1 MSLRTVTIDFTAES
15 PISKKEIGLI
25 GEHNATTLNIIPPID
40 MSTNANISTY
50 TIAFQTGNGAVLH
63 SKTFTQGEEISV
75 DLWQQLTLSA
85 TLGVQLEGNDN
96 DGNLIAKSR
105 FVRGL
110 VFMPSPCGKE
120 GEVDTGNDSLV
131 SEIAENTKAR
141 HTHNNKSVLD
151 KLAVGADGKLVF
163 DGSAVSSVGG
173 IYAVKTAIKYPR
185 EFWKMRTAGMVTSVE
200 VSAEAVQ
207 FISQNLTANKDYL
220 WIYDT
225 TSDTNE
231 TVWYL
236 GVYRSSSTTDNE
248 VAAVCVSVSIGS
260 GGGTNNVYVG
270 TTQPTDDS
278 VQVWINPNVEV
289 GAGYPLI
296 KTANIKCQPTPAE
309 GTVGYYSTYSSI
321 IAVILDESKY
331 IPPDAKIIGIDFV
344 IDGQHYYNEEIKT
357 IYPDTTTATKDTTA
371 TMANFSFYPRHNMW
385 TVLGGQAI
393 AQMATNGS
401 VFGGFIENAGGVTE
415 FTVYYFEAVGNM
427 AVVKVKDSSGNWVY
441 TTTASGEKGDTPIRG
456 VDYWTAS
463 DKTEIVNSVLQSLPK
478 WTGGD
483 F

>member
-50 TIAFQTGNGAVLH
+50 IIAFQTGNGTVLH
-63 SKTFTQGEEISV
+63 SKPFTQGEEITV

-141 HTHNNKSVLD
+141 HTHDNKSVLD

-270 TTQPTDDS
+270 ATQPTDDS
-278 VQVWINPNVEV
+278 VQVWINPHAKV
-289 GAGYPLI
+289 GAGYPLVKTVTVMSPSEGVATYVDTFSSFLVYI
-296 KTANIKCQPTPAE
+296 KNTATTK
-309 GTVGYYSTYSSI
+309 
-321 IAVILDESKY
+321 L
-331 IPPDAKIIGIDFV
+331 IPPNAKIIGIDFV
-344 IDGQHYYNEEIKT
+344 IAGTHYFNTEIK
-357 IYPDTTTATKDTTA
+357 K
-371 TMANFSFYPRHNMW
+371 MASGVFSKPFVFEFFPRHNS
-385 TVLGGQAI
+385 TPINDSQTI
-393 AQMATNGS
+393 AQIADQEAS
-401 VFGGFIENAGGVTE
+401 RISAEISQAGGVTE
-415 FTVYYFEAVGNM
+415 FTVYYFETVGNM

>member
-50 TIAFQTGNGAVLH
+50 TIAFQTGSGAVLH

-120 GEVDTGNDSLV
+120 GDVDTGNDSVV

-141 HTHNNKSVLD
+141 HTHDNKSVLD

-173 IYAVKTAIKYPR
+173 IYAAKTAVKYPR

-289 GAGYPLI
+289 GAGYPLVKTVTVMSPSEGVAIYVDTFSSFLVYI
-296 KTANIKCQPTPAE
+296 KNTATTK
-309 GTVGYYSTYSSI
+309 
-321 IAVILDESKY
+321 L
-331 IPPDAKIIGIDFV
+331 IPPNAKIIGIDFV
-344 IDGQHYYNEEIKT
+344 VAGAHYFNTEIKKLASNT
-357 IYPDTTTATKDTTA
+357 ISK
-371 TMANFSFYPRHNMW
+371 SFAFEFFPRHNS
-385 TVLGGQAI
+385 TPIENSQTI
-393 AQMATNGS
+393 AQIANQEAGDISAGIST
-401 VFGGFIENAGGVTE
+401 AGGVTE
-415 FTVYYFEAVGNM
+415 FTVYYFETVGNM

>member
-1 MSLRTVTIDFTAES
+1 MPIRRITIDFTAQQ
-15 PISKKEIGLI
+15 PVNCRMCGYI
-25 GEHNATTLNIIPPID
+25 GEHNATELAIIPPVE
-40 MSTNANISTY
+40 MAENAAVTAYAAVFTTNGKRIPSRTY
-50 TIAFQTGNGAVLH
+50 LKSEELSIA
-63 SKTFTQGEEISV
+63 
-75 DLWQQLTLSA
+75 LWQQLTQSPVLN
-85 TLGVQLEGNDN
+85 VQLEAY
-96 DGNLIAKSR
+96 DGDGELVAKSPM
-105 FVRGL
+105 VYLALLPAARGAETEADYG
-110 VFMPSPCGKE
+110 SDGIAA
-120 GEVDTGNDSLV
+120 
-131 SEIAENTKAR
+131 EIAENTKAR
-141 HTHNNKSVLD
+141 HTHDNKSVLD

-185 EFWKMRTAGMVTSVE
+185 AFWEIRKAGMGTTVE
-200 VSAEAVQ
+200 VSAQAIEFV
-207 FISQNLTANKDYL
+207 SKNLTANKDYL

-236 GVYRSSSTTDNE
+236 GIYSSSSPTDNE
-248 VAAVCVSVSIGS
+248 VDTFCVSVSIGS

-270 TTQPTDDS
+270 ATQPTDDS
-278 VQVWINPNVEV
+278 VQVWINPNAEV

-357 IYPDTTTATKDTTA
+357 IYPDTTTATKYTTA

-401 VFGGFIENAGGVTE
+401 AFGGFIENAGGVTE
-415 FTVYYFEAVGNM
+415 FTVYYFETVGNM

>member
-50 TIAFQTGNGAVLH
+50 IIAFQTGNGTVLH
-63 SKTFTQGEEISV
+63 SKPFVRGEEITV

-85 TLGVQLEGNDN
+85 TLGVQLEGNDST
-96 DGNLIAKSR
+96 GNLIAKSR
-105 FVRGL
+105 FIRGL
-110 VFMPSPCGKE
+110 VFMPSPCGVE
-120 GEVDTGNDSLV
+120 GEVDTGNDSLI
-131 SEIAENTKAR
+131 SAIAENTKAR
-141 HTHNNKSVLD
+141 HTHDNKSVLD

-163 DGSAVSSVGG
+163 DGSAVSNVGG
-173 IYAVKTAIKYPR
+173 IYAVKTATQYPR
-185 EFWKMRTAGMVTSVE
+185 DFWKMRAAGMGTTVE
-200 VSAEAVQ
+200 VSAQAIEFV
-207 FISQNLTANKDYL
+207 SKNLTAGKDYL
-220 WIYDT
+220 WIYDI

-236 GVYRSSSTTDNE
+236 GLYRSITTSSNEVSST
-248 VAAVCVSVSIGS
+248 CVSVSIGNG

-270 TTQPTDDS
+270 TTQPTDDN
-278 VQVWINPNVEV
+278 VQVWINPNSEV
-289 GAGYPLI
+289 GAGYPLVKTVTVMSPSEGLAIYVDVFSSFLVYI
-296 KTANIKCQPTPAE
+296 KNTATAK
-309 GTVGYYSTYSSI
+309 
-321 IAVILDESKY
+321 L
-331 IPPDAKIIGIDFV
+331 IPPNAKIIGIDFV
-344 IDGQHYYNEEIKT
+344 IAGTHYFNTEIKKLAS
-357 IYPDTTTATKDTTA
+357 TAIS
-371 TMANFSFYPRHNMW
+371 NPFVFEFFPRHNS
-385 TVLGGQAI
+385 TPIDNSQTI
-393 AQMATNGS
+393 AQIAS
-401 VFGGFIENAGGVTE
+401 QDASKISYEISKAGGVTE
-415 FTVYYFEAVGNM
+415 FTVYYFETVGNM
-427 AVVKVKDSSGNWVY
+427 AVVKVKDGSGNWVY

>member
-50 TIAFQTGNGAVLH
+50 TIAFQTGNGTVLH
-63 SKTFTQGEEISV
+63 SKPFARGEEITV

-85 TLGVQLEGNDN
+85 TLGVQLEGNDSA
-96 DGNLIAKSR
+96 GNLIAKSR
-105 FVRGL
+105 FIRGL
-110 VFMPSPCGKE
+110 VFMPSPCGVE
-120 GEVDTGNDSLV
+120 GEVDTGNDSLI
-131 SEIAENTKAR
+131 SEIVENTKAR
-141 HTHNNKSVLD
+141 HTHDNKSVLD

-173 IYAVKTAIKYPR
+173 IYAVKTATQYPR
-185 EFWKMRTAGMVTSVE
+185 DFWKMRTAGMGTTVE
-200 VSAEAVQ
+200 VSAQAIEFV
-207 FISQNLTANKDYL
+207 SKNLTAGKDYL

-231 TVWYL
+231 VVWFL
-236 GVYRSSSTTDNE
+236 GTFRSFSSEDSE
-248 VAAVCVSVSIGS
+248 VSAVCVSVSIGNGG
-260 GGGTNNVYVG
+260 GGGTSNVYVG
-270 TTQPTDDS
+270 TTQPTDDN

-289 GAGYPLI
+289 GAGYPLVKTVTVMSPSEGLAIYVDTFSSFLVYI
-296 KTANIKCQPTPAE
+296 KNTATTK
-309 GTVGYYSTYSSI
+309 
-321 IAVILDESKY
+321 L
-331 IPPDAKIIGIDFV
+331 IPPNAKIIGIDFV
-344 IDGQHYYNEEIKT
+344 IAGTHYFNTEIKKLAS
-357 IYPDTTTATKDTTA
+357 TAIS
-371 TMANFSFYPRHNMW
+371 NPFVFEFFPRHNS
-385 TVLGGQAI
+385 TPIDNSQTI
-393 AQMATNGS
+393 AQIASQGAS
-401 VFGGFIENAGGVTE
+401 DISYEISKAGGVTE
-415 FTVYYFEAVGNM
+415 FTVYYFETVGNM
-427 AVVKVKDSSGNWVY
+427 AVVKVKDGSGNWVY